1 MKKLNFFKGTYF
13 ALILFLI
20 TAYAS
25 ATDLKVQSIIQPK
38 GLAQMLYQYQIIFII
53 ANINRLPALNYN
65 NLVTITKKNDPT
77 YQWSTTVEGIPIDS
91 FTTQQHSS
99 AESWTPMNPG
109 EYTIKVQVF
118 FGDDIDHSNDTL
130 SESIT
135 VEEMGDPFLQ
145 FPFRVSQVQYRN
157 PSLKEFSN
165 TGLFSVDYSNLDTVK
180 YINVMGRVDSSK
192 PYKWIIQNA
201 PLFPF
206 KDISTSTF
214 FFNYD
219 DMNVARD
226 SQITTMSINISWTN
240 KILSSAYEV
249 KRDTSVAVNLVL
261 FDVATYNEVVDSIFN
276 VPTFTPGTTWD
287 TTKPT
292 TYVYRGCTVP
302 NIDLNSTL
310 YNPTTV
316 PGYAGDK
323 NACGPA
329 AAGNSLEWLEKTHP
343 KTPLTGTAHREKMV
357 ELSKMMDRANEA
369 GVNTQQLVKG
379 KLAFIDKYRLP
390 IRVKFQS
397 VFVGDSTIKSPGN
410 NSSNEA
416 KNHNTGNKTPPK
428 WDWLKQE
435 MEHGEDVEILFGWY
449 DSTGN
454 RNGGHWITVTGLSEI
469 GGKKG
474 IYFKDDWEQGAA
486 GGLRHP
492 FSEWIEG
499 DNGWSRIKGLD
510 EGSSICWVESV
521 VSESYDSTINQ
532 DVEPLG
538 INECRFFEMMFGLD
552 EKKGEVQV
560 AVAPSEEPRYLNLW
574 GTKTNSKEFNWF
586 GWNIFLPPFSV
597 SQYYTFFFDFEELGY
612 TDNDNHDSLRF
623 AMTVTDTPVTKKDT
637 IKHYVDYKLG
647 TTNIIIGD
655 GTIDNDIFTSPRIIP
670 SIPGFEGW
678 GIRTYIYRGC
688 EVPNI
693 DLDSTRN
700 NPGTVPGYAGDM
712 NACGP
717 AAASNSLQWLAN
729 INPKLD
735 PKNTH
740 RDKLKELSGLMN
752 RANNEGVMREDFIK
766 AKLAFIDKYKL
777 PIKVKFQ
784 GFKFDT
790 NDINSPNNAFGHKAD
805 NKNDS
810 NRMSPKWNWL
820 VQEMKDSEDVELE
833 FGFYDNT
840 GTRRGGHWITVTGVS
855 DVGTARGLYFKDDL
869 NQKDTGGLRNP
880 YVNLKD
886 TLGYTYL
893 VQLSTASGYT
903 CWIETIVS
911 ESYDSTMTFTGVEEH
926 QLKDEY
932 NLKIIPNPSPSGKNI
947 DITFNLISASKVEA
961 EIFDLSGNLVT
972 SFFNG
977 LLQQGQQKFNWSCK
991 NIQGQNVTAGTYVL
1005 SIKINGI
1012 LLSEKIIIE

>member
-1 MKKLNFFKGTYF
+1 MKNNYLLKSAFI
-13 ALILFLI
+13 ALIFFI
-20 TAYAS
+20 TS
-25 ATDLKVQSIIQPK
+25 ISSFATDLKVQSIIQPK
-38 GLAQMLYQYQIIFII
+38 GYVQMLLQYQIIFII
-53 ANINRLPALNYN
+53 ANINRLPALNYFN
-65 NLVTITKKNDPT
+65 QVTITKKNDPT
-77 YQWSTTVEGIPIDS
+77 YLWNTTVEGIPIDS
-91 FTTQQHSS
+91 FSTMQHSTIDLW
-99 AESWTPMNPG
+99 APMNPG
-109 EYTIKVQVF
+109 EYTIKVEVF
-118 FGDDIDHSNDTL
+118 FEDDIDNSNNTL
-130 SESIT
+130 SENII
-135 VEEMGDPFLQ
+135 VQEPGEPFLKY
-145 FPFRVSQVQYRN
+145 PFKLSQVQYLN
-157 PSLKEFSN
+157 PVLKDFSN
-165 TGLFSVDYSNLDTVK
+165 TGLFSVDYSNLDTVT

-192 PYKWIIQNA
+192 PYNWIIQNA

-206 KDISTSTF
+206 KDPSTSTF

-219 DMNVARD
+219 DMYVTRD

-240 KILSSAYEV
+240 KILTAPYEV
-249 KRDTSVAVNLVL
+249 NRDTSVVVNLVL
-261 FDVATYNEVVDSIFN
+261 FDVATNNEVVDSVFN
-276 VPTFTPGTTWD
+276 VPSSTTGTTWD

-292 TYVYRGCTVP
+292 TFVYRGCTVP

-343 KTPLTGTAHREKMV
+343 KTPLTGTTHREKMV
-357 ELSKMMDRANEA
+357 ELSKMMDRANED
-369 GVNTQQLVKG
+369 GVTTDQLVKG
-379 KLAFIDKYRLP
+379 KLAFIDKYKLP
-390 IRVKFQS
+390 IRVKYQS
-397 VFVGDSTIKSPGN
+397 VFNGDSSIKSPN
-410 NSSNEA
+410 NKYENEA
-416 KNHNTGNKTPPK
+416 KNHNTGNNTPPT

-449 DSTGN
+449 DSTGH

-474 IYFKDDWEQGAA
+474 LYFKDDWEQGAT

-510 EGSSICWVESV
+510 EGNSICWVESV
-521 VSESYDSTINQ
+521 VSESYDSTVHQ
-532 DVEPLG
+532 DAEPLG
-538 INECRFFEMMFGLD
+538 MNECRFAEMLFGLD
-552 EKKGEVQV
+552 DKKGEVEV
-560 AVAPSEEPRYLNLW
+560 EVKPDNEPRYLNMW
-574 GTKTNSKEFNWF
+574 ATKTDSKDFKWI
-586 GWNIFLPPFSV
+586 GWNIFVPPFSV
-597 SQYYTFFFDFEELGY
+597 SQKYTFFYDFDDIGY
-612 TDNDNHDSLRF
+612 QTNEQRDSIRF
-623 AMTVTDTPVTKKDT
+623 AYSVTDTPITKKDT
-637 IKHYVDYKLG
+637 IKHFVDYKLG

-655 GTIDNDIFTSPRIIP
+655 GTIDEDIFTSPRITP
-670 SIPGFEGW
+670 TLPGFEGW
-678 GIRTYIYRGC
+678 NLRTWVYRGC

-729 INPKLD
+729 VNPKLD

-740 RDKLKELSGLMN
+740 RDKLQELSGLMN
-752 RANNEGVMREDFIK
+752 RANNAGVMREDFIK

-790 NDINSPNNAFGHKAD
+790 NDINSPNPAFGHKAE

-810 NRMSPKWNWL
+810 NRMSPKWDWL
-820 VQEMKDSEDVELE
+820 VGEMRDSEDVELE
-833 FGFYDNT
+833 FGFYDNS
-840 GTRRGGHWITVTGVS
+840 GTRKGGHWITVTGVS
-855 DVGTARGLYFKDDL
+855 DVGTAHGLYFKDDL
-869 NQKDTGGLRNP
+869 NQRDSGGLRNP

-903 CWIETIVS
+903 CWIETLVS
-911 ESYDSTMTFTGVEEH
+911 ESYDSTMTFTGVDE
-926 QLKDEY
+926 QPLRDEY
-932 NLKIIPNPSPSGKNI
+932 NLKIIPNPSPAGKNI
-947 DITFNLISASKVEA
+947 DIAFNLSSASKVEA
-961 EIFDLSGNLVT
+961 GIFDLRGQCSELHIPDIPMSLN
-972 SFFNG
+972 SI
-977 LLQQGQQKFNWSCK
+977 LQIRVVW
-991 NIQGQNVTAGTYVL
+991 
-1005 SIKINGI
+1005 
-1012 LLSEKIIIE
+1012 E